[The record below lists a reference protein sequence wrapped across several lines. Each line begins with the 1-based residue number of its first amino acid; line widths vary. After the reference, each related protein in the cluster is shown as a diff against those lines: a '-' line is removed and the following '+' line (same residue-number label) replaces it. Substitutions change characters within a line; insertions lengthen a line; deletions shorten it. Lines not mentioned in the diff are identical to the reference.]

1 MPLGIW
7 FLITFAISL
16 VIARHRPMRD
26 FVLAL
31 GLAIFA
37 SLLVNDSAMY
47 ELAAGVGVLAAL
59 VRFAPAPAVPVT
71 VRSLIRAALPEP
83 APAPVE
89 VADD

>member
-1 MPLGIW
+1 MPLGVW

-16 VIARHRPMRD
+16 VVARHRPTRD

-31 GLAIFA
+31 GLAILA

-47 ELAAGVGVLAAL
+47 ELTAGVGVLAAL
-59 VRFAPAPAVPVT
+59 VRFVPAPAVPVT
-71 VRSLIRAALPEP
+71 VLSLIRAVLPGP
-83 APAPVE
+83 APVPVE